1 MMNKLQKKIT
11 DFWEA
16 ATSILMT
23 EAVGTSETS
32 VSFYKTT
39 RCNIPE
45 GSHLHIRRRKNLK
58 YFKRQKTLL
67 LTRN

>member
-1 MMNKLQKKIT
+1 MMMNKLQKKMT

-45 GSHLHIRRRKNLK
+45 GFHLHIRRR
-58 YFKRQKTLL
+58 
-67 LTRN
+67 